1 MGHNKVVVV
10 SIDAMITSDV
20 EVLKTFPEAK
30 AFFNNYAQ

>member
-20 EVLKTFPEAK
+20 EVLKDRK
-30 AFFNNYAQ
+30 SVV